1 MIEISNMFKSFTGGS
16 GRHNAVENLNL
27 TIPTGSFFTLLG
39 PSGCGKSTT
48 LRCVAGLETP
58 DSGTIRID
66 GVTVFSSDEGIFV
79 PTNRRDIGM
88 VFQSYAI
95 WPHMTV
101 FENVAYPLRIKGI
114 RGAQLRDKVEHV
126 LEAVGLKG
134 LGDRPAPNLSG
145 GQQQRISLARAL
157 VKEPKALLLDEPLS
171 NLDAKLREQMR
182 LEIKQVQAEFGI
194 TTLYVTHDQTEAL
207 SISDSIAVMSAGHV
221 VDLAGPKDI
230 YHRPSSEFTADFV
243 GLANMLQGRSLGGRD
258 GLGCFETALGKFHCP
273 MMPDVPA
280 GARFNLFIRPEDVVV
295 SSERPQGDIN
305 VFEGRVDQMVFLG
318 EVLDC
323 HVRVGDQ
330 IMRARLHPKSSIQK
344 NQPVY
349 VQADAAS
356 TVAIVSKS
364 ETAAQ

>member
-1 MIEISNMFKSFTGGS
+1 MIEISNMCKSFIDGD
-16 GRHNAVENLNL
+16 GRHNAVEGLNL

-66 GVTVFSSDEGIFV
+66 GVTVFSSDEGIYV

-95 WPHMTV
+95 WPHMNV

-114 RGAQLRDKVEHV
+114 RGAQLKNKVEHV

-221 VDLAGPKDI
+221 VDLAGPKEI
-230 YHRPSSEFTADFV
+230 YHRPQSEFTADFV
-243 GLANMLQGRSLGGRD
+243 GLTNILKGQARSGHD
-258 GLGCFETALGKFHCP
+258 GLKCFETTLGRFHCVTAP
-273 MMPDVPA
+273 EAVNGNAFM
-280 GARFNLFIRPEDVVV
+280 LFVRPEDVAV
-295 SSERPQGDIN
+295 STERPAGDIN
-305 VFEGRVDQMVFLG
+305 VFEGTVKELVFLG
-318 EVLDC
+318 EILDC
-323 HVRVGDQ
+323 HIQVGNQ
-330 IMRARLHPKSSIQK
+330 IIRARLHPKSPIEREQR
-344 NQPVY
+344 VY
-349 VQADAAS
+349 VQADPSA
-356 TVAIVSKS
+356 TIAIQ
-364 ETAAQ
+364 A

>member
-1 MIEISNMFKSFTGGS
+1 MIEIIDMCKSFTSGD
-16 GRHNAVENLNL
+16 GRHNAVEGLNL

-66 GVTVFSSDEGIFV
+66 GITVFSSDEGIFI
-79 PTNRRDIGM
+79 PTNKRDIGM

-101 FENVAYPLRIKGI
+101 FENVAYPLKIKGI
-114 RGAQLRDKVEHV
+114 RGAQLKDKVDHV

-182 LEIKQVQAEFGI
+182 LEIKQVQAQFGI

-221 VDLAGPKDI
+221 VDMAGPKDI
-230 YHRPSSEFTADFV
+230 YHRPQSEFTADFV
-243 GLANMLQGRSLGGRD
+243 GLTNMLRAQIRGGHD
-258 GLGCFETALGKFHCP
+258 GLQCFETSLGQFHCART
-273 MMPDVPA
+273 PD
-280 GARFNLFIRPEDVVV
+280 GASGNAFILFVRPEDVIV
-295 SSERPQGDIN
+295 STERPVGDIN
-305 VFEGRVDQMVFLG
+305 IFEGTVKDVVFLG
-318 EVLDC
+318 EILDC
-323 HVRVGDQ
+323 HVQVGDQ
-330 IMRARLHPKSSIQK
+330 VIRARLHPKSSIER
-344 NQPVY
+344 NQHVY
-349 VQADAAS
+349 VQADPSA
-356 TVAIVSKS
+356 TIAI
-364 ETAAQ
+364 QG